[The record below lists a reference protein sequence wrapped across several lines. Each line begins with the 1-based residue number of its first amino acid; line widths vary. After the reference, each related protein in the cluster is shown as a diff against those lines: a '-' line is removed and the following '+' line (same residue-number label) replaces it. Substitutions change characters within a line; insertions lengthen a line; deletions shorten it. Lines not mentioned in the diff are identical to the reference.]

1 MSEFR
6 LDLDNNAIFQEYL
19 KDNYFIEG
27 DINTANTVY
36 IYFSSN
42 ALYYPNTLEC
52 FDTKI
57 VKNNRYEWTRRC
69 VTGNNIA
76 NIYVRDYIYFSSNA
90 LYYPNTLECFDTK
103 IVKNNRYE
111 WTRRCVTGNN
121 IANIYVR
128 DLFKQWCVVGIN
140 SNLNSLDKVADFLK
154 SLVKHK
160 KVITVGSSAGGYLA
174 TVFGILLDAD
184 VVFNFSG
191 QFVLTEDVINEY
203 SLLTKYKNDK
213 TRSKYYL
220 ATVFGIL
227 LDADVVFNFSG
238 QFVLT
243 EDVINEYSLLTKYK
257 NDKTRSKYYSLLPLI
272 ENSTVQIYYFY
283 PAYNKADC
291 IQKQY
296 VENFTNVHC
305 FGFNTSNH
313 GVPIYPSN

>member
-27 DINTANTVY
+27 DINTANTV
-36 IYFSSN
+36 
-42 ALYYPNTLEC
+42 
-52 FDTKI
+52 
-57 VKNNRYEWTRRC
+57 
-69 VTGNNIA
+69 
-76 NIYVRDYIYFSSNA
+76 YIYFSSNA

-191 QFVLTEDVINEY
+191 QFVLTEE
-203 SLLTKYKNDK
+203 
-213 TRSKYYL
+213 
-220 ATVFGIL
+220 
-227 LDADVVFNFSG
+227 
-238 QFVLT
+238 
-243 EDVINEYSLLTKYK
+243 VINEYSLLTKYK

-272 ENSTVQIYYFY
+272 EKSTVQIYYFY
-283 PAYNKADC
+283 PAYNKEDC

-313 GVPIYPSN
+313 GVPSYPSNLTQLLTRSSTELNAMYDKYKGKIICQLRFSVETVGLLKSIYSKSRDIARGIYISIKRVINK

>member
-57 VKNNRYEWTRRC
+57 VKNNRC
-69 VTGNNIA
+69 
-76 NIYVRDYIYFSSNA
+76 
-90 LYYPNTLECFDTK
+90 
-103 IVKNNRYE
+103 E

-191 QFVLTEDVINEY
+191 QFVLTEE
-203 SLLTKYKNDK
+203 
-213 TRSKYYL
+213 
-220 ATVFGIL
+220 
-227 LDADVVFNFSG
+227 
-238 QFVLT
+238 
-243 EDVINEYSLLTKYK
+243 VINEYSLLTKYK

-272 ENSTVQIYYFY
+272 EKSTVQIYYFY

-313 GVPIYPSN
+313 GVPIYPSNLTQLLTRSRTELNAMYDKYKGNIICQLRFSVETVGLLKSIYSKSRDIARGIYISIKRVINK

>member
-27 DINTANTVY
+27 DINTANTV
-36 IYFSSN
+36 
-42 ALYYPNTLEC
+42 
-52 FDTKI
+52 
-57 VKNNRYEWTRRC
+57 
-69 VTGNNIA
+69 
-76 NIYVRDYIYFSSNA
+76 YIYFSSNA

-191 QFVLTEDVINEY
+191 QFVLTEE
-203 SLLTKYKNDK
+203 
-213 TRSKYYL
+213 
-220 ATVFGIL
+220 
-227 LDADVVFNFSG
+227 
-238 QFVLT
+238 
-243 EDVINEYSLLTKYK
+243 VINEYSLLTKYK

-272 ENSTVQIYYFY
+272 ENSTVQIYYFF
-283 PAYNKADC
+283 
-291 IQKQY
+291 Q
-296 VENFTNVHC
+296 
-305 FGFNTSNH
+305 
-313 GVPIYPSN
+313 PITRRTVFKNNMLRILPMFIVLVLIHPIMVCQFIRRT

>member
-27 DINTANTVY
+27 DINTANTV
-36 IYFSSN
+36 
-42 ALYYPNTLEC
+42 
-52 FDTKI
+52 
-57 VKNNRYEWTRRC
+57 
-69 VTGNNIA
+69 
-76 NIYVRDYIYFSSNA
+76 YIYFSSNA

-191 QFVLTEDVINEY
+191 QFVLTEE
-203 SLLTKYKNDK
+203 
-213 TRSKYYL
+213 
-220 ATVFGIL
+220 
-227 LDADVVFNFSG
+227 
-238 QFVLT
+238 
-243 EDVINEYSLLTKYK
+243 VINEYSLLTKYK

-272 ENSTVQIYYFY
+272 EKSTVQIYYFY
-283 PAYNKADC
+283 PAYNKEDC

-313 GVPIYPSN
+313 SVPIYPSNLTQLLTLSSTELYAMHDKYKGKIICQLRFSVETVGLLKSIYSKSRDIARGIYISIKRVINK

>member
-27 DINTANTVY
+27 DINTANTV
-36 IYFSSN
+36 
-42 ALYYPNTLEC
+42 
-52 FDTKI
+52 
-57 VKNNRYEWTRRC
+57 
-69 VTGNNIA
+69 
-76 NIYVRDYIYFSSNA
+76 YIYFSSNA

-203 SLLTKYKNDK
+203 SLL
-213 TRSKYYL
+213 R
-220 ATVFGIL
+220 
-227 LDADVVFNFSG
+227 
-238 QFVLT
+238 Q
-243 EDVINEYSLLTKYK
+243 YK

-272 ENSTVQIYYFY
+272 EKSTVQIYYFY

-313 GVPIYPSN
+313 GVPIYPSNLTQLLTRSRTELNAMYDKYKGNIICQLRFSVETVGLLKSIYSKSRDIARGIYISIKRVINK

>member
-6 LDLDNNAIFQEYL
+6 LDLDNSAIFQEYL

-27 DINTANTVY
+27 DINTANTV
-36 IYFSSN
+36 
-42 ALYYPNTLEC
+42 
-52 FDTKI
+52 
-57 VKNNRYEWTRRC
+57 
-69 VTGNNIA
+69 
-76 NIYVRDYIYFSSNA
+76 YIYFSSNA

-191 QFVLTEDVINEY
+191 QFVLTEE
-203 SLLTKYKNDK
+203 
-213 TRSKYYL
+213 
-220 ATVFGIL
+220 
-227 LDADVVFNFSG
+227 
-238 QFVLT
+238 
-243 EDVINEYSLLTKYK
+243 VINEYSLLTKYK

-272 ENSTVQIYYFY
+272 EKSTVQIYYFY

-313 GVPIYPSN
+313 GVPIYPSNLTQLLTRSSTELYAMHDKYKGKIISQFRFSVETVGLLKSIYSKSRDIARGIYISIKRVINK

>member
-27 DINTANTVY
+27 DINTANTV
-36 IYFSSN
+36 
-42 ALYYPNTLEC
+42 
-52 FDTKI
+52 
-57 VKNNRYEWTRRC
+57 
-69 VTGNNIA
+69 
-76 NIYVRDYIYFSSNA
+76 YIYFSSNA

-191 QFVLTEDVINEY
+191 QFVLTEE
-203 SLLTKYKNDK
+203 
-213 TRSKYYL
+213 
-220 ATVFGIL
+220 
-227 LDADVVFNFSG
+227 
-238 QFVLT
+238 
-243 EDVINEYSLLTKYK
+243 VINEYSLLTKYK

-272 ENSTVQIYYFY
+272 EKSTVQIYYFY

-313 GVPIYPSN
+313 GVPIYPSNLTQLLTRSSTELYAMHDKYKGKIISQFRFSVETVGLLKSIYSKSRDIARGIYLSVNRLLVNEKSSLYCTFAKSHS

>member
-27 DINTANTVY
+27 DINTANTV
-36 IYFSSN
+36 
-42 ALYYPNTLEC
+42 
-52 FDTKI
+52 
-57 VKNNRYEWTRRC
+57 
-69 VTGNNIA
+69 
-76 NIYVRDYIYFSSNA
+76 YIYFSSNA

-191 QFVLTEDVINEY
+191 QFVLTEEVINEY
-203 SLLTKYKNDK
+203 SLL
-213 TRSKYYL
+213 R
-220 ATVFGIL
+220 
-227 LDADVVFNFSG
+227 
-238 QFVLT
+238 Q
-243 EDVINEYSLLTKYK
+243 YK

-272 ENSTVQIYYFY
+272 EKSTVQIYYFY

-313 GVPIYPSN
+313 GVPIYPSNLTQLLTRSRTELNAMYDKYKGNIICQLRFSVETVGLLKSIYSKSRDIARGIYISIKRVINK